1 MRGRSLAEVLTG
13 AVVLLIAAGFLFYAV
28 VHSGRASMAGG
39 YSLTARF
46 DRIDGLPPGA
56 DVRVAGVKVGSVTD
70 MRIDPQNFLAVVTM
84 RISDAIKLPRDSS
97 ARILSEGL
105 LGGNYIALEPGGDEA
120 TLQPGQA
127 IPNTQSA
134 MNLVDLIGKF
144 IFTGASSSS
153 SQGQEGAPSG
163 GGTPQR

>member
-1 MRGRSLAEVLTG
+1 MRGRSLAEVLVG

-28 VHSGRASMAGG
+28 VHSGRASVAGG
-39 YSLTARF
+39 YPLIARF

-56 DVRVAGVKVGSVTD
+56 DVRVAGVKVGNVTD
-70 MRIDPQNFLAVVTM
+70 MRIDPQTFLAVVTM
-84 RISDAIKLPRDSS
+84 RVSDAIRLPKDSS

-105 LGGNYIALEPGGDEA
+105 MGGNYIALEPGGDEA

-144 IFTGASSSS
+144 IFSGATSSG
-153 SQGQEGAPSG
+153 QGQEGAAS
-163 GGTPQR
+163 GGTPPR